1 MPKHILY
8 LCLGEREVKRMS
20 PRTGRP
26 VKGESPKSAQ
36 IGFRV
41 RKDTVEKFEVCKT
54 ISGRRKVELFE
65 EMVND
70 LYDKLTKK

>member
-1 MPKHILY
+1 
-8 LCLGEREVKRMS
+8 MS

-26 VKGESPKSAQ
+26 IIGESRKSSQ

-41 RKDTVEKFEVCKT
+41 SQTTVEKFEECKK
-54 ISGRRKVELFE
+54 ISGRTKVELFE

-70 LYDKLTKK
+70 LHDKLVPQKK

>member
-1 MPKHILY
+1 
-8 LCLGEREVKRMS
+8 MS

-26 VKGESPKSAQ
+26 IVGETPKSSQ

-41 RKDTVEKFEVCKT
+41 TQKTVEKFEECKKL
-54 ISGRRKVELFE
+54 SGKTKVELFE

-70 LYDKLTKK
+70 LHDKLTKEK

>member
-1 MPKHILY
+1 
-8 LCLGEREVKRMS
+8 MS

-26 VKGESPKSAQ
+26 IVGESRKGAQ

-41 RKDTVEKFEVCKT
+41 TQETVNKFEECKT
-54 ISGRRKVELFE
+54 ISGKTKVELFE

-70 LYDKLTKK
+70 LHNKLTKK

>member
-1 MPKHILY
+1 MP
-8 LCLGEREVKRMS
+8 

-26 VKGESPKSAQ
+26 IVGESRKGAQ

-41 RKDTVEKFEVCKT
+41 TQEIVDKFEECKT
-54 ISGRRKVELFE
+54 ISGKTKVELFE

-70 LYDKLTKK
+70 LHNKLTKK

>member
-1 MPKHILY
+1 
-8 LCLGEREVKRMS
+8 MS

-26 VKGESPKSAQ
+26 VVGDTPKKSQ

-41 RKDTVEKFEVCKT
+41 TKKTVEKFEECKKL
-54 ISGRRKVELFE
+54 SGKTKVELFE

-70 LYDKLTKK
+70 LHDKLSNEK

>member
-1 MPKHILY
+1 
-8 LCLGEREVKRMS
+8 MS

-26 VKGESPKSAQ
+26 IMGESRKDAQ

-41 RKDTVEKFEVCKT
+41 TQETVEKFEECKKL
-54 ISGRRKVELFE
+54 SGKTKVQLFE

-70 LYDKLTKK
+70 CHEKLSPEK